1 MFMDTFLIFSI
12 WVSRDALMLSGVGN
26 LSDFSRIVLV
36 DSKIVFKSL
45 GAWISFRSTLLIPGN
60 ADGKIKSSFLN

>member
-1 MFMDTFLIFSI
+1 
-12 WVSRDALMLSGVGN
+12 MLSGVGN

-45 GAWISFRSTLLIPGN
+45 GAWISFRSTLFIPGN
-60 ADGKIKSSFLN
+60 ADDKIKSSFIN